1 MRCRTLVRIVALGI
15 GVGCSG
21 GNSGTYSGTYSGTIV
36 AEAAVTPTMGLLLD
50 VFEAGPLPT
59 WSDLLGTSD
68 LFGWD
73 CASASMTVG
82 SCCETRIFP
91 PNFPVPEAPSKAGA
105 VTIELGGKL
114 LATLDPLILGM
125 GTEYGHFAQDAPVS
139 FGTGHALT
147 VAGSGSGMVAPFTG
161 TLEVPISLTGMDP
174 VLGTRP
180 ITVDRSK
187 AFQFSWTPEGKDGE
201 VMEFWFTDPSYAIS
215 CHVPDSAGSVV
226 VDASLLS
233 ALPAGMA
240 QVFALRVI
248 PRTASG
254 ANAKV
259 ALIGEAVTSGEATLK

>member
-1 MRCRTLVRIVALGI
+1 MLELEWVCSMRCRTLVRIVALGI

-59 WSDLLGTSD
+59 WSQSPRDERSLRVGLRERLDDGRELLRDADL
-68 LFGWD
+68 
-73 CASASMTVG
+73 
-82 SCCETRIFP
+82 P

-139 FGTGHALT
+139 FGTGDALT

-240 QVFALRVI
+240 QSSRC
-248 PRTASG
+248 G
-254 ANAKV
+254 
-259 ALIGEAVTSGEATLK
+259 